1 MFALRPFMLLVLLF
15 ALSGQVVAASCAYR
29 EAIMALQQGNQVRGM
44 ALLRM
49 ASRDGDLRASRH
61 LASLQADAEK
71 RAPAPLAVIAKS
83 MQ

>member
-44 ALLRM
+44 ALLRI

-61 LASLQADAEK
+61 LASLQAF
-71 RAPAPLAVIAKS
+71 IAYCMS
-83 MQ
+83 VRF